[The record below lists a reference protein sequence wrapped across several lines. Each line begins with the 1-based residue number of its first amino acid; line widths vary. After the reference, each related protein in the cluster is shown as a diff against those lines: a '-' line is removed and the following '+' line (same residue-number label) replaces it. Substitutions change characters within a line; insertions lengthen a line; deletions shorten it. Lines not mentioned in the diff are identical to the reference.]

1 MTTADQEREA
11 PAPCPFCGDAAFYH
25 AIEPHEHHMSFGG
38 LPPLPPSTG
47 SHVIEC
53 CSCNAGM
60 IADSKAE
67 VFASWDRRT
76 PSQPA
81 AVKES
86 LTVAQPA
93 PAVPAGWPTI
103 DSAPRDGTWIL
114 IARPEWDKA
123 VVAKWGEY
131 PGNPVISA
139 GGGDTWMYGWVFR
152 DPHLFAGGEE
162 DGFLGWQE
170 DADAMPTHWCH
181 WTPTAPTPTQATA

>member
-1 MTTADQEREA
+1 MTTADQERET
-11 PAPCPFCGDAAFYH
+11 PTPCPFCGDAAFYH

-81 AVKES
+81 AVKKS

-103 DSAPRDGTWIL
+103 DSAPKDGTWIL
-114 IARPEWDKA
+114 IARPEWCQA

-131 PGNPVISA
+131 GNVEGTDGPV
-139 GGGDTWMYGWVFR
+139 TMFGWLFR
-152 DPHLFAGGEE
+152 DPGLLMGGMEC
-162 DGFLGWQE
+162 GFLGWNE
-170 DADAMPTHWCH
+170 DADAMPTHWSH
-181 WTPTAPTPTQATA
+181 WIPAAPTPTQATA